1 VWSHV
6 RAYFARRGEWWWAP
20 ALYAIAVAWIYRDLW
35 HQHGVATGLGWDII
49 DTHGPDLDYMS
60 RELREGRFSLWN
72 PWDKG
77 GYPVYAD
84 PVVDR
89 YYPFNGPF
97 VAWGAAAGASWWLV
111 QIKVLA
117 HHVAMASCMHLF
129 LRSRGLPARAAIVGG
144 LGLVASA
151 PLLVHK
157 GSNII
162 WPLVWVPLV
171 WLAIDAVL
179 ARPTWR
185 RGVAVGAAFLL
196 CATAG
201 SPPGLFYALLLIL
214 PYAVLRLAT
223 ERVPPRRLAVPA
235 LAAAVV
241 AGLVLLVTVTP
252 TGELV
257 ALAAR
262 ERWGGGGFALHLSLP
277 FSAAARG
284 VISPVA
290 GISEMYVGCAI
301 ALCAV
306 CAVVLRPRFDRGIAC
321 LLCGVAAF
329 GVVLAAGSTASVL
342 PWLVEHVPGFRLL
355 RIPGRY
361 KLVTAWALAA
371 AAGYGVAALGEA
383 GAAGAVGAAG
393 AAGASRRRAIACAGG
408 VAALVTL
415 LALGWAAAEPKN
427 RAAWQ
432 SIATVAVAAGLVI
445 GAVTAAAGSRRRA
458 VCLALLAPLA
468 LWDAPWFTHT
478 PRRPPA
484 SDSRRLHERDAA
496 ILARLDGIGD
506 RWRIY
511 DEYVL
516 GERAGQRLGVRD
528 FRGYPAIDP
537 LCQARYVDVLDY
549 VKRDAAILA
558 DFNVRYLLRA
568 PHFRFADTA
577 SLVRAVPPS
586 FVPRGDGIYEARDPV
601 PLAVWYGAIA
611 IAPAQA
617 DVLPA
622 MRAAQL
628 PDGGRRHAVLEP
640 ADAALLGDAAA
651 RLVAASPERAE
662 ARLVSYEPDEIV
674 LELDA
679 PREGLV
685 VLNELVYPGWRVAI
699 DGAEAVPVRANYL
712 LRAVHVAAGHHRVAW
727 RFEPRGVRWK
737 QGGYLLAL
745 VLALA
750 AAAWPRRQR
759 PSPPSLTTSQS
770 PSTSRA

>member
-1 VWSHV
+1 V
-6 RAYFARRGEWWWAP
+6 
-20 ALYAIAVAWIYRDLW
+20 LWIYRDLW
-35 HQHGVATGLGWDII
+35 HQRGVPTGFGWDVI
-49 DTHGPDLDYMS
+49 DTHGPDLDYVS

-97 VAWGAAAGASWWLV
+97 VAWGALAGTSWWLV

-117 HHVAMASCMHLF
+117 HHVALAACMHLF
-129 LRSRGLPARAAIVGG
+129 LRSRGLPVRAAITGG
-144 LGLVASA
+144 IGLVASA
-151 PLLVHK
+151 PLLIHK
-157 GSNII
+157 GSNIL

-171 WLAIDAVL
+171 WLAIDAAL

-185 RGVAVGAAFLL
+185 RGAGLGAAFLL

-214 PYAVLRLAT
+214 PYGLWRLAT
-223 ERVPPRRLAVPA
+223 ERVPLRQLAIPA
-235 LAAAVV
+235 LAASVV
-241 AGLVLLVTVTP
+241 TGLVLLVTVTP

-262 ERWGGGGFALHLSLP
+262 QRWGGGGFALQLSLP
-277 FSAAARG
+277 FRAAARG

-290 GISEMYVGCAI
+290 GLPEMYVGCAI
-301 ALCAV
+301 ALCAA
-306 CAVVLRPRFDRGIAC
+306 CAVVVRPRFDRGIAC
-321 LLCGVAAF
+321 VLCGVAAF
-329 GVVLAAGSTASVL
+329 GVVLAAGATTGVL
-342 PWLVEHVPGFRLL
+342 PWLVEHVPGFGLL

-361 KLVTAWALAA
+361 KLVSAWALAA
-371 AAGYGVAALGEA
+371 AAGYGVAALDEP
-383 GAAGAVGAAG
+383 GA
-393 AAGASRRRAIACAGG
+393 RRRAIACAGAMF
-408 VAALVTL
+408 VVVTV
-415 LALGWAAAEPKN
+415 LALGWV
-427 RAAWQ
+427 RADLSLKDRPAWH
-432 SIATVAVAAGLVI
+432 SIALAALAAGVVI
-445 GAVTAAAGSRRRA
+445 AAVTTRRRA
-458 VCLALLAPLA
+458 ACLALLAPLA
-468 LWDAPWFTHT
+468 LWDAPWFIH
-478 PRRPPA
+478 PPARPPA
-484 SDSRRLHERDAA
+484 SDPRRLHERDAA
-496 ILARLDGIGD
+496 ILARLEGIRD
-506 RWRIY
+506 RFRIY

-558 DFNVRYLLRA
+558 DFNVRYLLKA
-568 PHFRFADTA
+568 PHFRFVETA
-577 SLVRAVPPS
+577 SMVRGVPPG
-586 FVPRGDGIYEARDPV
+586 FEARGDGIYEARHPA
-601 PLAVWYGAIA
+601 PLAVWYGAISVV
-611 IAPAQA
+611 PKQA

-622 MRAAQL
+622 MRAAAL

-640 ADAALLGDAAA
+640 ADAARLGDAAA
-651 RLVAASPERAE
+651 RLAPASAASAASVE
-662 ARLVSYEPDEIV
+662 ARLVHYEPDEIE
-674 LELDA
+674 LEVDA

-699 DGAEAVPVRANYL
+699 DGAEATPLRANYL
-712 LRAVHVAAGHHRVAW
+712 LRAVHVPAGRHRIAW
-727 RFEPRGVRWK
+727 TFEPRGIGAK

-745 VLALA
+745 VIVLA
-750 AAAWPRRQR
+750 AAVWPRRPR
-759 PSPPSLTTSQS
+759 PQPSLTTSQS